1 MSERTPN
8 NPSTRTIQ
16 IGETAPDMSS
26 AVAELEPKELTTS
39 GKSRS
44 LYSDAARQFRRNRV
58 AVAGLIVLLAMIAIA
73 ILAPVLALHDPT
85 KMYYSHK
92 LESPNSYFPLGTD
105 NLGRDVY
112 SRIVYGA
119 RISLQTG
126 LIAVFI
132 ALLIGVP
139 MGVAAGYFGK
149 WVDTVLMRICD
160 VILAFPG
167 IIFAIW
173 LISILGPSLRNV
185 MISVGLFSVPGFAR
199 LVRSSTLSVKEAD
212 FITAERAVG
221 AGVIRI
227 LVRHLIPNVVAPVI
241 IFSSLR
247 VASAMLAAAGLSFL
261 GLGVQPPTAEWGA
274 MLSEGRAY
282 LQSAW
287 WVAFFPGLAIMIT
300 VLAANMVGDGL
311 RDALDPRFQNR

>member
-1 MSERTPN
+1 V
-8 NPSTRTIQ
+8 STSVA
-16 IGETAPDMSS
+16 TAEP
-26 AVAELEPKELTTS
+26 VALSKQ

-44 LYSDAARQFRRNRV
+44 LYSDAFRRFRKNRI
-58 AVAGLIVLLAMIAIA
+58 AAAGLLILLIMIVVA
-73 ILAPVLALHDPT
+73 ILAPVFALHDPNR
-85 KMYYSHK
+85 MFFDHR
-92 LESPNSYFPLGTD
+92 LVGPNEYFPLGTD
-105 NLGRDVY
+105 SLGRDIW
-112 SRIVYGA
+112 SRMVYGS

-126 LIAVFI
+126 LIAVGI
-132 ALLIGVP
+132 ALLFGVP
-139 MGVAAGYFGK
+139 MGLAAGYFGK
-149 WVDTVLMRICD
+149 IVDTLIMRICD

-199 LVRSSTLSVKEAD
+199 LVRSSTLQVKEMD
-212 FITAERAVG
+212 YITAEKSIG
-221 AGVIRI
+221 AGTLRI
-227 LVRHLIPNVVAPVI
+227 LSRHVLPNVVTPVI

-247 VASAMLAAAGLSFL
+247 IASAILAGAGLSFL
-261 GLGVQPPTAEWGA
+261 GLGTAPPTPEWGA

-282 LQSAW
+282 LGTAW

-311 RDALDPRFQNR
+311 RDALDPRGRK